1 MAYIIHDEMR
11 FEWDPSK
18 DRTNRAK
25 HGVSFED
32 AAELLAGD
40 ADYLEIYDLEHSLNE
55 DRFIAVGP
63 TRLGILVVVYTE
75 VREDVIRIV
84 STRKATQQEKQ
95 RYEAYWRGDHE

>member
-1 MAYIIHDEMR
+1 MAYIIPHEMR

-18 DRTNRAK
+18 DKINRAK

-40 ADYLEIYDLEHSLNE
+40 ADCLEIYDLDHSLDE

-63 TRLGILVVVYTE
+63 TRLGILVVVYVE

-84 STRKATQQEKQ
+84 RARKATRKEKQ
-95 RYEAYWRGDHE
+95 HYEACWRGDHE